1 MKTVVGLLWSEER
14 VQSSIRRLKELGA
27 DEDAISVLS
36 QDNAVRELLGADQ
49 GHPVARYALWGALLG
64 IAIYGPFGVGASLC
78 ECSLLHFGPGFGIGI
93 LLAFIAIGTTF
104 GAFLGCFFGV
114 DRAEQGRHLYCR
126 GVEQGAQLIAL
137 RADDELVAKVTSFFH
152 EQKMT
157 GIRIL

>member
-1 MKTVVGLLWSEER
+1 MKTVVGLLWSEEG
-14 VQSSIRRLKELGA
+14 VQSSIRRLKELGV
-27 DEDAISVLS
+27 DENAISVLS
-36 QDNAVRELLGADQ
+36 QDTAVRDLLGADW

-78 ECSLLHFGPGFGIGI
+78 ECSLLRFGPGFGIGI

-137 RADDELVAKVTSFFH
+137 RANDELAAKVMNFFR
-152 EQKMT
+152 EQKVS

>member
-1 MKTVVGLLWSEER
+1 MKTVVGLLWSEEGI
-14 VQSSIRRLKELGA
+14 QSSIRKLKELGA

-36 QDNAVRELLGADQ
+36 QDSAVRELLGADQ

-64 IAIYGPFGVGASLC
+64 VAVYGPFGLGASLC
-78 ECSLLHFGPGFGIGI
+78 ECGLLRFGPGLGIGI

-126 GVEQGAQLIAL
+126 GVEQGAQVIAL
-137 RADDELVAKVTSFFH
+137 RGDNELVAKVMDFFR
-152 EQKMT
+152 EQKMS

>member
-1 MKTVVGLLWSEER
+1 MNTVVGLLWSEEGI
-14 VQSSIRRLKELGA
+14 QSSIRKLKELGV

-36 QDNAVRELLGADQ
+36 QDIAVRELLGAVQ

-64 IAIYGPFGVGASLC
+64 IAVYGPSGVGASLC
-78 ECSLLHFGPGFGIGI
+78 ECNLLRFGPGFGIGI

-114 DRAEQGRHLYCR
+114 DRAEQNHHLYCR

-137 RADDELVAKVTSFFH
+137 RADDELAAKVTSFFR
-152 EQKMT
+152 EQKISEMT
-157 GIRIL
+157 IL